1 MLLWITCGLVSFFH
15 GQNDGQKGVGLIMFI
30 LIAVLPGQFA
40 LDSSVNLQA
49 SKANVNKIELLMN
62 KVDTTVLS
70 KKEKTIFAEIH
81 KHSKHFEE
89 EVANKF
95 DTHEVSLT
103 SRFAVRKDVIKITK
117 GAEKLIKEGNLS
129 LSSNEIREVKNE
141 ISAIKKN
148 VNFGGVDNTSVPNY
162 VFRWTEKE
170 IFKLFNSYKPEIE
183 HNIIFNYSFHFKFFK
198 SVAINLLLTIFFF
211 FFKKQGNL
219 MSIFINK
226 DKKYINY
233 KNWYKI

>member
-1 MLLWITCGLVSFFH
+1 MYRVSK
-15 GQNDGQKGVGLIMFI
+15 KGI
-30 LIAVLPGQFA
+30 LIIEAN
-40 LDSSVNLQA
+40 DSLIIRIA
-49 SKANVNKIELLMN
+49 C
-62 KVDTTVLS
+62 
-70 KKEKTIFAEIH
+70 
-81 KHSKHFEE
+81 
-89 EVANKF
+89 
-95 DTHEVSLT
+95 
-103 SRFAVRKDVIKITK
+103 
-117 GAEKLIKEGNLS
+117 KLGISEDY
-129 LSSNEIREVKNE
+129 E

-148 VNFGGVDNTSVPNY
+148 VNFGGVDNTGVPNY

>member
-1 MLLWITCGLVSFFH
+1 MIIADRKEFYKNNLNQFIKDKNSRILVIGSGELDKIIFQELGYKNFTLSNINNNDNILDCIHQNSYNLNISDEEYDYCVAHACIHHSSKPHNSLLEMYRVSK
-15 GQNDGQKGVGLIMFI
+15 KGI
-30 LIAVLPGQFA
+30 LIIEAN
-40 LDSSVNLQA
+40 DSL
-49 SKANVNKIELLMN
+49 I
-62 KVDTTVLS
+62 
-70 KKEKTIFAEIH
+70 IR
-81 KHSKHFEE
+81 
-89 EVANKF
+89 VAC
-95 DTHEVSLT
+95 
-103 SRFAVRKDVIKITK
+103 
-117 GAEKLIKEGNLS
+117 KLGISEDY
-129 LSSNEIREVKNE
+129 E

-148 VNFGGVDNTSVPNY
+148 VNFGGVDNTGVPNY

>member
-1 MLLWITCGLVSFFH
+1 MIIADRKEFYKNNLKQFIKDKNSRILVIGSGELDKIIFQELGYKNFTLSNINNNDNILDCIHQNSYNLNISDEEYDYCVAHACIHHSSKPHNSLLEMYRVSK
-15 GQNDGQKGVGLIMFI
+15 KGI
-30 LIAVLPGQFA
+30 LIIEAN
-40 LDSSVNLQA
+40 DSLIIRIA
-49 SKANVNKIELLMN
+49 C
-62 KVDTTVLS
+62 
-70 KKEKTIFAEIH
+70 
-81 KHSKHFEE
+81 
-89 EVANKF
+89 
-95 DTHEVSLT
+95 
-103 SRFAVRKDVIKITK
+103 
-117 GAEKLIKEGNLS
+117 KLGISEDY
-129 LSSNEIREVKNE
+129 E

>member
-1 MLLWITCGLVSFFH
+1 MIIADRKEFYKNNLNQFIKDKNSRILVIGSGELDKIIFQELGYKNFTLSNINNNDNILDCIHQNSYNLNISDEEYDYCVAHACIHHSSKPHNSLLEMYRVSK
-15 GQNDGQKGVGLIMFI
+15 KGI
-30 LIAVLPGQFA
+30 LIIEAN
-40 LDSSVNLQA
+40 DSLIIRIA
-49 SKANVNKIELLMN
+49 C
-62 KVDTTVLS
+62 
-70 KKEKTIFAEIH
+70 
-81 KHSKHFEE
+81 
-89 EVANKF
+89 
-95 DTHEVSLT
+95 
-103 SRFAVRKDVIKITK
+103 
-117 GAEKLIKEGNLS
+117 KLGISEDY
-129 LSSNEIREVKNE
+129 E

-148 VNFGGVDNTSVPNY
+148 VNFGGVDNTGVPNY

>member
-1 MLLWITCGLVSFFH
+1 MIIADRKEFYKNNLNQFIKDKNSRILVIGSGELDKIIFLELGYKNFTLSNINNNDNILDCIHQNSYNLNISDEEYDYCVAHACIHHSSKPHNSLLEMYRVSK
-15 GQNDGQKGVGLIMFI
+15 KGI
-30 LIAVLPGQFA
+30 LIIEAN
-40 LDSSVNLQA
+40 DSLIIRIA
-49 SKANVNKIELLMN
+49 C
-62 KVDTTVLS
+62 
-70 KKEKTIFAEIH
+70 
-81 KHSKHFEE
+81 
-89 EVANKF
+89 
-95 DTHEVSLT
+95 
-103 SRFAVRKDVIKITK
+103 
-117 GAEKLIKEGNLS
+117 KLGISEDY
-129 LSSNEIREVKNE
+129 E

-148 VNFGGVDNTSVPNY
+148 VNFGGVDNTGVPNY